1 MNPPL
6 VLADEPTGNLSTEQS
21 DEIMAIFQQ
30 VNDEGRTVVMV
41 THEPDIAQFC
51 KRKVIVR
58 DGKIVE
64 DAPIQDRRIR
74 NEQR

>member
-1 MNPPL
+1 MQTLP
-6 VLADEPTGNLSTEQS
+6 E
-21 DEIMAIFQQ
+21 MAIFQQ
-30 VNDEGRTVVMV
+30 ANDESRTVVMV

-64 DAPIQDRRIR
+64 DAPVKDRRMANLTAVPRDGAESDKAI
-74 NEQR
+74 